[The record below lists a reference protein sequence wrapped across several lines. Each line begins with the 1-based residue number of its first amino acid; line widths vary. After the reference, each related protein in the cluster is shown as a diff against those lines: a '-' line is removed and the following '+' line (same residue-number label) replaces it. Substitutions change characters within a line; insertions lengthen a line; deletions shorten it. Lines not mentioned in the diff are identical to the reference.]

1 MAPAHPHPTGV
12 AVYPAL
18 FSKNFKNFCAGHIFK
33 KSLKI
38 FLEFVQLDMVKTNAP
53 AKKKYLS

>member
-38 FLEFVQLDMVKTNAP
+38 LLEFVQLDMVKTNAH
-53 AKKKYLS
+53 AF